1 MAVLEPLLILF
12 LKNFVPLFC
21 VDGAG
26 SSSLRAGLSLVVA
39 SRLLWPWAHGPRGC
53 GARAL
58 GSSGPGRTAPVGVE
72 HGLWA
77 PLALGARPPWVW
89 SRGFRLLWSWAPCP
103 HGCGAGASLFCSTWG
118 LPGPGIKLAS
128 VALEGRLPSTVF
140 LFILNFLLKFIYLY
154 FFTWLLWILVV
165 ALRMFSL

>member
-58 GSSGPGRTAPVGVE
+58 GSPGPGRTAPVGVE
-72 HGLWA
+72 QRLPA
-77 PLALGARPPWVW
+77 PLVLGSLPPWVW
-89 SRGFRLLWSWAPCP
+89 SRGFLVLQHMGSSGTGDQTCVWC
-103 HGCGAGASLFCSTWG
+103 
-118 LPGPGIKLAS
+118 
-128 VALEGRLPSTVF
+128 VGRQIAIHCV
-140 LFILNFLLKFIYLY
+140 FIY
-154 FFTWLLWILVV
+154 
-165 ALRMFSL
+165 S